1 MYYSCPKCSSKK
13 KPKLINYFPPITAK
27 CLDCGYIN
35 IEKKFI
41 KEEERPSNTLLS
53 YSH

>member
-27 CLDCGYIN
+27 CLYCGYIN

-41 KEEERPSNTLLS
+41 NEEERPSNTLLK